1 MIINVTILSKIST
14 TSNLGLITI
23 KTLNAGIS
31 STSVVMNLNI
41 GNISTSLTIL
51 LKSITRLS
59 LLILEGNLLLN
70 IRSSTKINKYI
81 ITINHRR

>member
-31 STSVVMNLNI
+31 STSIVMNLNI

-51 LKSITRLS
+51 PKLMTRLS
-59 LLILEGNLLLN
+59 LSSLEGNLLLN

-81 ITINHRR
+81 ITINPRR

>member
-14 TSNLGLITI
+14 PSNLGLITI

-31 STSVVMNLNI
+31 STSIVMNLNM

-59 LLILEGNLLLN
+59 LLSLEGNLLLN
-70 IRSSTKINKYI
+70 IRPSTKINKYI
-81 ITINHRR
+81 ITINPRR

>member
-31 STSVVMNLNI
+31 STSIVINLNI

-51 LKSITRLS
+51 LKLMTRLS
-59 LLILEGNLLLN
+59 LSSLEGNLLLN
-70 IRSSTKINKYI
+70 IKFSTKINKYI
-81 ITINHRR
+81 ITINPRR

>member
-1 MIINVTILSKIST
+1 MIINITILSKIST

-31 STSVVMNLNI
+31 STSIVMNLNI

-51 LKSITRLS
+51 LKSMTRLS
-59 LLILEGNLLLN
+59 LSSLEGNLLLN
-70 IRSSTKINKYI
+70 IKFSTKINKYI
-81 ITINHRR
+81 ITINPRR

>member
-1 MIINVTILSKIST
+1 
-14 TSNLGLITI
+14 
-23 KTLNAGIS
+23 
-31 STSVVMNLNI
+31 MNLNI

-59 LLILEGNLLLN
+59 LLSLEGNLLLN

-81 ITINHRR
+81 ITIKPRK

>member
-31 STSVVMNLNI
+31 STSIVMNLNI
-41 GNISTSLTIL
+41 GTIL
-51 LKSITRLS
+51 IKSMTRLS
-59 LLILEGNLLLN
+59 LSSLEGNLLLN
-70 IRSSTKINKYI
+70 IKFSTKINKYI
-81 ITINHRR
+81 ITINPRR